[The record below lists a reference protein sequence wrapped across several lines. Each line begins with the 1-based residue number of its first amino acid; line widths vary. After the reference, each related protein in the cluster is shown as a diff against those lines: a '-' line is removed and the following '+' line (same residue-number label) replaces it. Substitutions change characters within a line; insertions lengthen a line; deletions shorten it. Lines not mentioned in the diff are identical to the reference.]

1 MIDPKHERG
10 LKTIKMESYDAC
22 QFEKAIKNN
31 LERMKLP
38 NHDIFKAKYIHFKKI
53 EDKPKTSVW
62 SCRNNSGDYQIGIVK
77 WNPGWRQYC
86 FFSEPD
92 MVFSIGCMEDICKF
106 ISTLKEMKS

>member
-1 MIDPKHERG
+1 MIDPRYERG
-10 LKTIKMESYDAC
+10 LKTIKMESYDAD
-22 QFEKAIKNN
+22 QFKKAIQKN
-31 LERMKLP
+31 KTP
-38 NHDIFKAKYIHFKKI
+38 PTTSDIFKAKYIHFKKI

-92 MVFSIGCMEDICKF
+92 MVFSTGCMEDICNF
-106 ISTLKEMKS
+106 IKRLKEMKS

>member
-1 MIDPKHERG
+1 MTDLKNERG
-10 LKTIKMESYDAC
+10 FKVITMSGYDAD
-22 QFEKAIKNN
+22 QFAKAIKKNKISP
-31 LERMKLP
+31 EYP
-38 NHDIFKAKYIHFKKI
+38 DVFTAKYIHFKKI

-62 SCRNNSGDYQIGIVK
+62 SCRNNSGDYQIGVVK

-106 ISTLKEMKS
+106 IKTLKEMKV